1 MVSGVAQG
9 RLVMW
14 NNQRGRHVFAATL
27 VAWAGAMVSYTLAA
41 EVERRVVEIDDD
53 TPVVEVNRYYSLQ
66 AHGPTQQFF
75 TLADTR
81 VIVVL
86 ATRDGTAEVRASVH
100 VFDPEASVESL
111 EKWLNNQ
118 HSDALY
124 ADAAEPV
131 RSVAIPAERLRCEVS
146 KPIAHEV
153 GRGGDEYDHVQ
164 VTYVLDDFSNEF
176 IELTRYTGTLD
187 AFVRTRELTRR

>member
-1 MVSGVAQG
+1 
-9 RLVMW
+9 MW

-27 VAWAGAMVSYTLAA
+27 VAWAGAMVSCTLAA

-75 TLADTR
+75 TLVDTR

-164 VTYVLDDFSNEF
+164 VTYVLDDFSNEL